1 MKNKDMDW
9 YDEKLRD
16 IKKRKRNLKMV
27 LDSEMVKRIKK
38 DLKAEQRAAKRAEK
52 QNINKIIKKEIDNY
66 KND

>member
-1 MKNKDMDW
+1 MDW